1 VIIFGHRGAPGYP
14 RRAENTA
21 ASFRKALQY
30 GASGIEFDVRR
41 CGDGRLVVIHDETV
55 DRTTNGRGRV
65 ANLSYSELE
74 KLDAGC
80 GERIPLLTDV
90 LDKFGPQCLLNIE
103 LKDGG
108 IAEDVKRLVVERKL
122 ERRIIVSAFQ
132 WDELRPLAPEIP
144 IGLLSS
150 RLKGLVVAARELG
163 AVAIHPRWDS
173 VTERLVKTAH
183 DADLQ
188 IHIWTVN
195 DPAKISSL
203 QTMGVD
209 GVFTDC
215 PERMSMIVGPVI
227 KQGL

>member
-30 GASGIEFDVRR
+30 GAAGIEFDVRR

-55 DRTTNGRGRV
+55 NRTTNGRGRV

-74 KLDAGC
+74 KLDAGG
-80 GERIPLLTDV
+80 GERVPLLTDV
-90 LDKFGPQCLLNIE
+90 LDEFGPQCLLNIE
-103 LKDGG
+103 LKDCG

-132 WDELRPLAPEIP
+132 WDELRPLAPEIS

-150 RLKGLVVAARELG
+150 KRENLVRAALEIG
-163 AVAIHPRWDS
+163 ATAIHPRLNLL
-173 VTERLVKTAH
+173 TRELVEAAH
-183 DADLQ
+183 DAKLRTHVW
-188 IHIWTVN
+188 IVN
-195 DPAKISSL
+195 EPSELSHCRTA
-203 QTMGVD
+203 GVD
-209 GVFTDC
+209 GVFTDF
-215 PERMSMIVGPVI
+215 PPWLSM
-227 KQGL
+227 